1 MFILAS
7 PLNICRVGLIC
18 RLAFFLLFG
27 FSCSDVF
34 DVQFPWSALKV
45 WEHCEL
51 IIGMLR
57 TTTSEVVKLCKM
69 QKVVNF
75 THFNSK
81 NTYISNSAYMHGFCS
96 FIYNILLIFLSLFS
110 LSVSILGC
118 YKFTQLCPSQFAS
131 NPPNTVQP
139 PLNHHHHNPS
149 QLITTHDI
157 PITKST
163 KNKGKSNPKSNL
175 QRKTQQL
182 RTQNQTFN
190 KNPSTQTQVL
200 ESYGKGKDQQKKN

>member
-1 MFILAS
+1 
-7 PLNICRVGLIC
+7 
-18 RLAFFLLFG
+18 
-27 FSCSDVF
+27 
-34 DVQFPWSALKV
+34 
-45 WEHCEL
+45 
-51 IIGMLR
+51 
-57 TTTSEVVKLCKM
+57 
-69 QKVVNF
+69 
-75 THFNSK
+75 
-81 NTYISNSAYMHGFCS
+81 MHGFCS

-118 YKFTQLCPSQFAS
+118 YKSTQLCPSQFAS

-200 ESYGKGKDQQKKN
+200 ESYGKGKDQQKKNWREKIMGDEVEIGCDFVIMWWGLKVSGKGNFFEAS

>member
-1 MFILAS
+1 
-7 PLNICRVGLIC
+7 
-18 RLAFFLLFG
+18 
-27 FSCSDVF
+27 
-34 DVQFPWSALKV
+34 
-45 WEHCEL
+45 
-51 IIGMLR
+51 
-57 TTTSEVVKLCKM
+57 M
-69 QKVVNF
+69 QNCV
-75 THFNSK
+75 
-81 NTYISNSAYMHGFCS
+81 YIKKCYSNSAYMHGYCS

-118 YKFTQLCPSQFAS
+118 YKSTQLCPSQFAS
-131 NPPNTVQP
+131 NPTNTVQP

-149 QLITTHDI
+149 QLIRTHDI

-190 KNPSTQTQVL
+190 KKPIDPNLSAWEL
-200 ESYGKGKDQQKKN
+200 RWRKRSKKKKKWREKIMGEEVEMRCDFVIMWWG

>member
-1 MFILAS
+1 
-7 PLNICRVGLIC
+7 
-18 RLAFFLLFG
+18 
-27 FSCSDVF
+27 
-34 DVQFPWSALKV
+34 
-45 WEHCEL
+45 
-51 IIGMLR
+51 
-57 TTTSEVVKLCKM
+57 
-69 QKVVNF
+69 
-75 THFNSK
+75 
-81 NTYISNSAYMHGFCS
+81 MHGFCS

-118 YKFTQLCPSQFAS
+118 YKSTQLCPSQFAS

-200 ESYGKGKDQQKKN
+200 ESYGKGKDQQKKMKRKDHGRWSRDRMWFCDYVVGVKSEWERKLLWSFLVCKYLYNMI

>member
-1 MFILAS
+1 
-7 PLNICRVGLIC
+7 
-18 RLAFFLLFG
+18 
-27 FSCSDVF
+27 
-34 DVQFPWSALKV
+34 
-45 WEHCEL
+45 
-51 IIGMLR
+51 
-57 TTTSEVVKLCKM
+57 M

-81 NTYISNSAYMHGFCS
+81 KHLHQYLQNCVYIQKCYSNSAYMHSFCS

-118 YKFTQLCPSQFAS
+118 YKSTQLCPSQFAS

-163 KNKGKSNPKSNL
+163 KNKGKSNQKSNL

-200 ESYGKGKDQQKKN
+200 ESYGKGKDQQKKMKRKDHGR